1 MFTDQRPYR
10 FHIEL
15 TDKCNA
21 GCPMCSRTDEMNRCR
36 VDKSV
41 VKKVELSL
49 DDIRQSFTPDF
60 CQNVEEVDL
69 CGTYGDPI
77 AASQCLEVCEYF
89 ADQNVNIVLS
99 TNGGLRTPDWWT
111 RLGHAFCKTRSKVEL
126 HVDGLGDVNGLYRI
140 NTSFDKIMENIKA
153 YLATG
158 AAAEWNFILFKHNEH
173 QVVGARELSRSMG
186 FKRFVLID
194 TVRFDASG
202 KFKYQMPDGTFRY
215 LEPSGKTAAD
225 FVSAQP
231 APAAVAE
238 KKSSQ
243 QTDRNIL
250 PASLSA
256 AAATPGEQDRALNGI
271 NCKAEIRNRA
281 YIDAF
286 GDVSACCW
294 ISRSAQ
300 ETELKAK
307 SDLGAQA
314 YNIRQHSMRDILGA
328 EPFHSLYRLDWL
340 AGANK
345 ICRRKCGD
353 MKRNQRTAL

>member
-36 VDKSV
+36 ADKSV

-49 DDIRQSFTPDF
+49 DDIRQSFTPAF

-77 AASQCLEVCEYF
+77 AASQLLEVCEYF

-126 HVDGLGDVNGLYRI
+126 HVDGLGDVNALYRI
-140 NTSFDKIMENIKA
+140 NTNFEKIMENIKA

-173 QVVGARELSRSMG
+173 QVIEARELSRSMG
-186 FKRFVLID
+186 FNRFVLID

-202 KFKYQMPDGTFRY
+202 KFKYQMPDGTFRF

-231 APAAVAE
+231 APAVAALIPDGRQSDDTA
-238 KKSSQ
+238 K
-243 QTDRNIL
+243 RA
-250 PASLSA
+250 ASLSA
-256 AAATPGEQDRALNGI
+256 AAPSRLDRAVNGI
-271 NCKAEIRNRA
+271 NCKAQIRNRA

-294 ISRSAQ
+294 ISRSLQ
-300 ETELKAK
+300 ETELKAQ
-307 SDLGAQA
+307 SGLGPKA
-314 YNIRQHSMRDILGA
+314 YNIREHSMRDILKA
-328 EPFHSLYRLDWL
+328 EPFHSLYRQDWQ